1 MKKSFLIIL
10 LSLLFACSE
19 ESVIN
24 LEPIENNNSFSSSPN
39 GGYINIP
46 NSQYLNISDNI
57 TIAFWT
63 KLNSLGPTDSGGNGY
78 NQFVNKWDGPN
89 HQYVV
94 SNNKRGIYTYF
105 NDTNNQGHYNL
116 AESNSQ
122 PKLNKWEFITTT
134 YSQGEV
140 KIYLNAELILEKTL
154 EFTPMKIET
163 DINIGGAAVALG
175 DLESVDGLMDDVQI
189 WSKPLS
195 QIEIRDLMNNPPTGN
210 EEGLVGYWNF
220 ETDSSS
226 EASVN
231 DSSIFKNN
239 GTMKDTDGKTIDIV
253 LSSDTPY

>member
-19 ESVIN
+19 ESVID
-24 LEPIENNNSFSSSPN
+24 LDPKENNNSFSSSPN
-39 GGYINIP
+39 GGYINIS

-78 NQFVNKWDGPN
+78 NQFINKWDGPN

-94 SNNKRGIYTYF
+94 SNNKKGVYTYF

-116 AESNSQ
+116 AESNIH
-122 PKLNKWEFITTT
+122 PKLNKWEFIATT

-154 EFTPMKIET
+154 EFTPLKIEA

-195 QIEIRDLMNNPPTGN
+195 QIEIRNLMNNPPSGN
-210 EEGLVGYWNF
+210 EEDLVGYWNF
-220 ETDSSS
+220 EADSSS

-239 GTMKDTDGKTIDIV
+239 GTMKDTDGKTINIV